1 MRLSLLTKILLST
14 SIAITALFVVLGWVI
29 QDQFVRLATLNLEEE
44 VRVSFQ
50 AYESLWH
57 ARADQL
63 ATVSL
68 VLSRMP
74 DVRAAFNTGDQATIR
89 DTAGEVWEKIARPG
103 AFFIVTD
110 PRGRVLSS
118 LGTSTSLGIREF
130 PAVGSALHQFPKQ
143 AAGFWLQDGHMY
155 QVVITPV
162 YVSAAR
168 DDALLNVLVAGFEV
182 NSELAREMKEATG
195 GSDFAF
201 FAGGHPIAS
210 TLADAG
216 SSEYT
221 QFTTELPDV
230 EGHGVGELRILR
242 SFAGARQRIAVFR
255 TKIVMLWAL
264 AVMAGLGLT
273 FLLARRILQPVRAL
287 DRAASELSAGNYDAQ
302 VEVSGNDEIGR
313 LAQTFNSMAASI
325 RGAREELIRQERIS
339 TIGRLS
345 TSIIHDLR
353 NPLAAIYGGAEML
366 VDDDL
371 SPAQVKRLATNIYR
385 SSRRVQEMLQDL
397 ADVTRGKA
405 HAVESCAL
413 REVVDAA
420 VTAVADRAERQKV
433 DIKVDVQPSL
443 ELLLDRSPME
453 RAFENLLGNALD
465 VMPEGGALR
474 VSAVRADG
482 AVQVLVEDSGPGIP
496 DAIRPRLFQPF
507 VTSGKKNGIGLGLA
521 LSRQT
526 VLDHGGDLAV
536 DPSYRQGARFVMR
549 LPG

>member
-1 MRLSLLTKILLST
+1 MRLSLLSKILLST
-14 SIAITALFVVLGWVI
+14 SIAITALFMVLGWVI
-29 QDQFVRLATLNLEEE
+29 QDQFARLATLNLEEE

-89 DTAGEVWEKIARPG
+89 DTAREVWEKIARPG

-118 LGTSTSLGIREF
+118 LGGSPALRIHEF
-130 PAVGSALHQFPKQ
+130 PAVGSAVHQFPKQ
-143 AAGFWLQDGHMY
+143 AAGFWLEDGHMY
-155 QVVITPV
+155 QIVITPV

-168 DDALLNVLVAGFEV
+168 EDALINVLVAGFEV
-182 NSELAREMKEATG
+182 SSELAREMKQATG
-195 GSDFAF
+195 GSDFVF

-210 TLADAG
+210 TLADSG
-216 SSEYT
+216 NSEYT
-221 QFTTELPDV
+221 QFVTELPDV
-230 EGHGVGELRILR
+230 EGQAVGELRILR

-255 TKIVMLWAL
+255 SKIVMLWAL
-264 AVMAGLGLT
+264 AVMVGLGLT

-287 DRAASELSAGNYDAQ
+287 DRAASELSRGNYDAQ
-302 VEVSGNDEIGR
+302 VEASGTDEIGR

-371 SPAQVKRLATNIYR
+371 SQAQVKRLATNIYR

-397 ADVTRGKA
+397 ADVTRGRA
-405 HAVESCAL
+405 HAVETCAL

-420 VTAVADRAERQKV
+420 VTAVTDRAERQKV
-433 DIKVDVQPSL
+433 AIAVDVPAGL
-443 ELLLDRSPME
+443 DLPLDRSPME

-465 VMPEGGALR
+465 AMPAGGRLRLTASREGAAVMIA
-474 VSAVRADG
+474 
-482 AVQVLVEDSGPGIP
+482 VEDSGPGIP
-496 DAIRPRLFQPF
+496 DEIRPRLFQPF

-526 VLDHGGDLAV
+526 VLDHGGDLGV
-536 DPSYRQGARFVMR
+536 DASYRGGARFVMR